1 MIELP
6 GRLIVQVHSAFE
18 AYAPLVMTPEGSA
31 DRAPPEH
38 GAPLNPPLEAPPVG
52 VGGSVA
58 GKGTA
63 AGAGGGNVTGTGVGK
78 NVLGGSVA
86 GKGTASAVGSWL
98 GAAVGC
104 AVVAAGAPVADGGEP
119 AGGPAG
125 KAALVEVL

>member
-6 GRLIVQVHSAFE
+6 GRLIVQVHSAFA
-18 AYAPLVMTPEGSA
+18 AYTPLVMTPEGSA

-38 GAPLNPPLEAPPVG
+38 GAPLSPPLEAPPVG

-63 AGAGGGNVTGTGVGK
+63 AGA
-78 NVLGGSVA
+78 
-86 GKGTASAVGSWL
+86 
-98 GAAVGC
+98 
-104 AVVAAGAPVADGGEP
+104 PVADGGEP
-119 AGGPAG
+119 AEGPAG